1 MYGQESFDSDIIPGE
16 LVNLNSLILTAN
28 TSIWFQD
35 HRNDSSKGKKN
46 KIYEH
51 LKKEID
57 VRAKRVVTKEDVKNQ
72 VFFIDKARNA
82 GEMIKINIGQVDCL
96 KGRPDIIYFG

>member
-1 MYGQESFDSDIIPGE
+1 M
-16 LVNLNSLILTAN
+16 ILTSFQENWSASASSVLSPN
-28 TSIWFQD
+28 TFISFQD

-51 LKKEID
+51 LKKEIET
-57 VRAKRVVTKEDVKNQ
+57 RAKRVVTKEDVKNQ

-82 GEMIKINIGQVDCL
+82 GMVNIV
-96 KGRPDIIYFG
+96 

>member
-1 MYGQESFDSDIIPGE
+1 M
-16 LVNLNSLILTAN
+16 
-28 TSIWFQD
+28 WFQD

-51 LKKEID
+51 LKKEIE

-82 GEMIKINIGQVDCL
+82 GNDTVNIGHGSHYLNGLNGLVTTY
-96 KGRPDIIYFG
+96 IYFPMSVMFLIFRQNADNKL

>member
-1 MYGQESFDSDIIPGE
+1 MTDFSFLISRSLQPGLYGQESFDSDIIPGE
-16 LVNLNSLILTAN
+16 LVNSVIFTAN
-28 TSIWFQD
+28 TFVWFQD

-51 LKKEID
+51 LKKEIEI
-57 VRAKRVVTKEDVKNQ
+57 RAKKVVTKEDVKNQ

-82 GEMIKINIGQVDCL
+82 GN
-96 KGRPDIIYFG
+96 